1 MAVARHSQ
9 QQPKYQPSHALVRCK
24 TCVQGKNFTEKER
37 WNSINKRPTENDQEV
52 EMRSLLVFVA
62 CLAIA
67 PCSSAQQSLFQSGDG
82 QSAIYLRQSS
92 AAFNLGDSKA
102 SIGYVHRINTHDIS
116 WGFEAYATANSGVSA
131 LFSSDKPEA
140 PEGGGD
146 FTFGR
151 HFVFIPKPQPGQKSK
166 GEDWWLVDAGYGRSS
181 FYLFPT
187 GSAPSSN
194 PEKTNFNRFRAV
206 AAYNRFTGGNL
217 LVGIAVGAERRNNIS
232 DLTSTSLETIIVPA
246 PAGSQSSIVKTKSG
260 YFGNY
265 KEYIAAPVYTDI
277 LFYPTRKC
285 APTDNCAQD
294 QKEKG
299 VSIFGNRIGVDFFS
313 RSDVAA
319 VNRSSSGGLGIFM
332 FKKDDPLVPIGDISA
347 SFNGTK
353 VQVALTVG
361 FTFAK

>member
-1 MAVARHSQ
+1 M
-9 QQPKYQPSHALVRCK
+9 
-24 TCVQGKNFTEKER
+24 
-37 WNSINKRPTENDQEV
+37 
-52 EMRSLLVFVA
+52 
-62 CLAIA
+62 
-67 PCSSAQQSLFQSGDG
+67 SAQQSLFQSGDG

-102 SIGYVHRINTHDIS
+102 SIGYVHRVNIEKIS
-116 WGFEAYATANSGVSA
+116 WGLEAYATANNGVSA
-131 LFSSDKPEA
+131 LFSSDKPKA

-146 FTFGR
+146 FTLGR
-151 HFVFIPKPQPGQKSK
+151 HYVFIAAPQAGQKSK
-166 GEDWWLVDAGYGRSS
+166 GEDWVLIDAGYGRSS

-206 AAYNRFTGGNL
+206 AAYNRFTGGKL
-217 LVGIAVGAERRNNIS
+217 LAGVAAGAERRNNIS
-232 DLTSTSLETIIVPA
+232 DLTSSSLETILAPA
-246 PAGSQSSIVKTKSG
+246 PTGSQSSIVKTKSG

-265 KEYIAAPVYTDI
+265 KEYIAAPIYTDI
-277 LFYPTRKC
+277 LLYPTRRCTPDDKC
-285 APTDNCAQD
+285 APN

-299 VSIFGNRIGVDFFS
+299 VSIFGNRIGIDFFS

-319 VNRSSSGGLGIFM
+319 ANRSSSGGLGVFM
-332 FKKDDPLVPIGDISA
+332 FKKDDPLVPIGGISA

-353 VQVALTVG
+353 VQVAMTVG

>member
-1 MAVARHSQ
+1 
-9 QQPKYQPSHALVRCK
+9 
-24 TCVQGKNFTEKER
+24 
-37 WNSINKRPTENDQEV
+37 
-52 EMRSLLVFVA
+52 MRSLLVLVA

-92 AAFNLGDSKA
+92 AAFNFGDSKA
-102 SIGYVHRINTHDIS
+102 SIGYVHRVNIEKIS
-116 WGFEAYATANSGVSA
+116 WGFEAYATANSGVTS
-131 LFSSDKPEA
+131 LFSSDKPKA

-146 FTFGR
+146 FTLGR
-151 HFVFIPKPQPGQKSK
+151 HFVFVHAPQAGHKSK
-166 GEDWWLVDAGYGRSS
+166 GEDWWLIDAGYGRSS

-187 GSAPSSN
+187 GSAPSAS
-194 PEKTNFNRFRAV
+194 PSKTNFNRFRAV
-206 AAYNRFTGGNL
+206 TAYNFFTGGNL
-217 LVGIAVGAERRNNIS
+217 IAGIAAGAERRNNIS
-232 DLTSTSLETIIVPA
+232 DLTSASLETIIVPA
-246 PAGSQSSIVKTKSG
+246 PTGSQSSIVKTKAG

-265 KEYIAAPVYTDI
+265 KEYIGAPIYTDI

-285 APTDNCAQD
+285 VPSDNCAQG
-294 QKEKG
+294 QQEKG

-319 VNRSSSGGLGIFM
+319 ANRSSSGGLGIFM
-332 FKKDDPLVPIGDISA
+332 FKKEDPLAPIGGISA